1 MKLAQH
7 QGYICRR
14 AFWAIALTATFGSYV
29 LGQGPTHD
37 VSAPPPIK
45 VISSEERQQLN
56 EARDPKTRVK
66 LSIVLAEVHLAN
78 AEAQTNA
85 RVYDNASGEAARY
98 WAIIENS
105 FAYLRTMKS
114 DSNKTRDLYK
124 RLELALRAHGP
135 RLLAMRRTT
144 PSEYAVWIKE
154 IEERA
159 RNGRTE
165 ALNSFY
171 GQTVLRD
178 GRRSQPTDQ
187 PAAEKPVEKPV
198 KENTIGARPKPL

>member
-1 MKLAQH
+1 M
-7 QGYICRR
+7 GRR
-14 AFWAIALTATFGSYV
+14 ALLIIALTATFGPSV
-29 LGQGPTHD
+29 LGQERIAHD

-45 VISSEERQQLN
+45 VISSEERQQLS
-56 EARDPKTRVK
+56 ETRDPKTRVK

-78 AEAQTNA
+78 AETHTKSH
-85 RVYDNASGEAARY
+85 VYDSASGEAARY

-105 FAYLRTMKS
+105 FAYLRTMKA
-114 DSNKTRDLYK
+114 DSNRTRDLYK

-135 RLLAMRRTT
+135 RLSAIRRTT

-154 IEERA
+154 IEEHA

-178 GRRSQPTDQ
+178 GRHSKPADQ
-187 PAAEKPVEKPV
+187 PPAEKPLQ
-198 KENTIGARPKPL
+198 ENTIGARPKPL